1 MAEITLNNVLKSYGT
16 VEAIKGVSLDIKD
29 GEFVVLVGPSGCGK
43 STLLRMIAGLEGI
56 TGGDILIG
64 ARRVNDVEPAERDIA
79 MVFQNYALYP
89 HMTVRQNLAYGL
101 KNRNTPPAEIDRRIA
116 GAARTLEIEQYLD
129 RKPRQLSGGQ
139 RQRVAMGRA
148 IVREPAAF
156 LFDEPLSNL
165 DAKLR
170 GQMRIEIKRLQRAL
184 GTTSVYVT
192 HDQMEAMTL
201 ADRLVVVNAGRIE
214 QVGTPLELY
223 EKPATTF
230 VATFIGSPAM
240 NLLPGADAPAG
251 WSLAAHVPRPQGGYT
266 LGVRPEDLLTAPAE
280 GKPFDFAA
288 TVRVDGVELV
298 GAESLLHGKLADG
311 TDLIFRVSGRT
322 RIGIGDEVKVGASAD
337 ALHMFGMDGTRQ
349 DLAGVA

>member
-1 MAEITLNNVLKSYGT
+1 MAEITLNNVRKSYGT
-16 VEAIKGVSLDIKD
+16 VEAIKGVSLDIAD

-64 ARRVNDVEPAERDIA
+64 SRRVNDVAPAERDIA

-101 KNRNTPPAEIDRRIA
+101 KNRNTPPAEIERRIA
-116 GAARTLEIEQYLD
+116 ETAKTLEIAQYLD

-223 EKPATTF
+223 ERPATTF
-230 VATFIGSPAM
+230 VATFIGSPSM
-240 NLLPGADAPAG
+240 NLLEGAEAPAG
-251 WSLAAHVPRPQGGYT
+251 WSLSADVPRPEGRYT
-266 LGVRPEDLLTAPAE
+266 LGVRPEDLYLAPADGRPLTFQATARIE
-280 GKPFDFAA
+280 GI
-288 TVRVDGVELV
+288 ELV
-298 GAESLLHGKLADG
+298 GAESLLHGRLSDG
-311 TDLIFRVSGRT
+311 TPLVFRVSGRS
-322 RIGIGDEVKVGASAD
+322 RSEIGEEVTVGASAG
-337 ALHMFGMDGTRQ
+337 ALHMFDADGRRRT
-349 DLAGVA
+349 